1 MATPWRVPGFT
12 EVAELGRGG
21 GGSVVRAVH
30 DDSGTDVAIKYL
42 GDDLLGDPAFREAFR
57 AEAQL
62 LADLGSPHVVGL
74 LEYVESER
82 GAAIVMELVEG
93 ASLRRTLAEHGPTAP
108 ESALTV
114 LKGSLLGLAAAHA
127 VDVVHRD
134 YKPENV
140 LVGMDGRSR
149 LVDFGVAGRSGISGD
164 GSGTPAYMAP
174 EQWAGA
180 ADSPRGDIYAATATF
195 VECVTGVPP
204 YAAPDLD
211 TLRDLHEHAPVPDT
225 EVPEPLRGL
234 VHAGLAKEPDLRPA
248 NADAFL
254 VELERVAAAG
264 YGEDW
269 EDRGHDAMARRIALL
284 ALLLPGAAGAAA
296 GSAVVSS
303 VLGSGV
309 SVGSRGIR
317 AAVLAGAAAIVVGG
331 IVLATT
337 GPQQLRTESFGG
349 APVAPA
355 PQQGSVQFGPAQPG
369 PAQPNPAQPA
379 PAQPAPA
386 QPSPALPGGV
396 GNGALV
402 LPGPA
407 APEAPE
413 PAGDDG
419 DDGAPAAPPVAP
431 PSDDDGIDTPATPPT
446 DTDGGGDTDTP
457 PVVNPPVDDSD
468 GGGGTDTPPV
478 DDPDDG
484 GGTDTPPVDD
494 PDDGGDTDTPPVDD
508 PDDGGDTDTPPVDDP
523 DDTDSDDGDS
533 DSGGLFPLTVDAHVG
548 ADDDGPQVHVGLH
561 TGGDSDDGGDNDN
574 DNDGGDGGGDG
585 GDSGG
590 GLLDLHLSVG

>member
-1 MATPWRVPGFT
+1 MTTPWRVPGFT

-21 GGSVVRAVH
+21 GGAVVRAVH
-30 DDSGTDVAIKYL
+30 DDSGTEVAIKYL

-57 AEAQL
+57 AEARL

-74 LEYVESER
+74 LEYVETEH
-82 GAAIVMELVEG
+82 GAAIVMELVDG

-140 LVGMDGRSR
+140 LVGTDGRSR
-149 LVDFGVAGRSGISGD
+149 LVDFGVAGRSGVGGD

-204 YAAPDLD
+204 YVAPDLN
-211 TLRDLHEHAPVPDT
+211 TLRDLHEHAPVPDAD
-225 EVPEPLRGL
+225 VPEPLRVL
-234 VHAGLAKEPDLRPA
+234 VHAGLAKEPALRPP
-248 NADAFL
+248 NAAAFL
-254 VELERVAAAG
+254 DELERVAAAG

-284 ALLLPGAAGAAA
+284 ALLLPGAAGTVAA
-296 GSAVVSS
+296 SAVVSS

-309 SVGSRGIR
+309 SAGSRGIR
-317 AAVLAGAAAIVVGG
+317 AAVLVGAAAIVVGG

-337 GPQQLRTESFGG
+337 GPQELRTESFGA
-349 APVAPA
+349 APVAAA
-355 PQQGSVQFGPAQPG
+355 PQPGPVQFGPAQPG
-369 PAQPNPAQPA
+369 PAQPGPAQPA
-379 PAQPAPA
+379 PAAPAPA
-386 QPSPALPGGV
+386 PPAPAAPGPAQPRPALPGGI

-407 APEAPE
+407 AEEAPD
-413 PAGDDG
+413 PGGSDADDG
-419 DDGAPAAPPVAP
+419 DDGPPPPAAPPG
-431 PSDDDGIDTPATPPT
+431 DDGPETPATPPA
-446 DTDGGGDTDTP
+446 DTG
-457 PVVNPPVDDSD
+457 

-484 GGTDTPPVDD
+484 STDTPPVDD
-494 PDDGGDTDTPPVDD
+494 PDGT
-508 PDDGGDTDTPPVDDP
+508 DDGGD
-523 DDTDSDDGDS
+523 SDGGGSDDS
-533 DSGGLFPLTVDAHVG
+533 DSGDSGLFPLTIDAHVG
-548 ADDDGPQVHVGLH
+548 ADDDGPQVDVDLH
-561 TGGDSDDGGDNDN
+561 TGDSDDGDS
-574 DNDGGDGGGDG
+574 DGGGDDGG
-585 GDSGG
+585 GDSDG
-590 GLLDLHLSVG
+590 GLIGLHLSVG